1 MVVGF
6 PWRRQEAAKGSFTS
20 LRARALTVL
29 LLPAVLLPVAP
40 AYAGGAL
47 IAGDDR
53 RAAVTREV
61 SVVRWDGAREQIV
74 TRLTVAGDAPD
85 AGWLLPV
92 PARASVE
99 LGDPALFDQLAAV
112 TVPSY
117 RTRQHFW
124 PQDGDWPLTSGV
136 DRGPLPPG
144 PRPGVGVVADQ
155 RLGPFT
161 VTHLSA
167 TDPAALSAWLR
178 AGGFDLPAG
187 LQDALRPYVALRWQY
202 VAIKL
207 APAAYGALRGALDPL
222 HVTFAAQAP
231 VYPMRLASTPVSL
244 SLYVLAAHRMEPVSA
259 IGGSRPRVT
268 YAGRVPTVS
277 GSLSAFSRETP
288 YLTAIAVDLPTLVTT
303 DPVLRRAASDTPVRQ
318 VVYADRLRTLAGI
331 PAWLLTVAAVILAL
345 AGTAIHLAVRGNRAR
360 TGRRRRGFLTTSL
373 EGSTPAMTGTTEETP
388 LSGITARVAEAL
400 AVLRARVGGGGGGV
414 PPMPK
419 GAPVVGGSVG
429 AEPGTGAG
437 AAGPGA
443 GAGSTEPGVGGIPPM
458 PGTAPT
464 GFAPEEASP
473 VEGPRWSGAAS
484 AREGVPS
491 MWSRGGEVGVVAPAR
506 EGASAGPAPK
516 TPVQSV
522 APARG
527 GASIPVDGVPPL
539 PGVAPIG
546 GFSPAPEAMPS
557 GDGIP
562 SMPRTAP
569 TVGADFAVG
578 GVASAGSPWWSEQ
591 ASERGGASASY
602 GDGVPVLPEEVPATV
617 IPPRPRTAPDGASW
631 GDVTERTSGAE
642 VPPVPDVAPTVDV
655 PPFPEM
661 PPASEGHGVYDA
673 PPVPRSAPRV
683 PPMPSVPPYA
693 PPTPTT
699 DGGTA
704 HLFTSP
710 GAAGLHKYPF
720 CAPPL
725 NQNTFGTRHKHR
737 RVQQVPRQGR

>member
-124 PQDGDWPLTSGV
+124 PQDGDWPLTSGA

-231 VYPMRLASTPVSL
+231 VYPMRLASTPVAL
-244 SLYVLAAHRMEPVSA
+244 SLYVLAAHRVEPVSA

-288 YLTAIAVDLPTLVTT
+288 YLTAIAVNLPTLVTT

-419 GAPVVGGSVG
+419 GAPVVGG
-429 AEPGTGAG
+429 
-437 AAGPGA
+437 
-443 GAGSTEPGVGGIPPM
+443 
-458 PGTAPT
+458 
-464 GFAPEEASP
+464 
-473 VEGPRWSGAAS
+473 
-484 AREGVPS
+484 
-491 MWSRGGEVGVVAPAR
+491 
-506 EGASAGPAPK
+506 
-516 TPVQSV
+516 
-522 APARG
+522 
-527 GASIPVDGVPPL
+527 
-539 PGVAPIG
+539 
-546 GFSPAPEAMPS
+546 
-557 GDGIP
+557 
-562 SMPRTAP
+562 
-569 TVGADFAVG
+569 
-578 GVASAGSPWWSEQ
+578 
-591 ASERGGASASY
+591 
-602 GDGVPVLPEEVPATV
+602 
-617 IPPRPRTAPDGASW
+617 
-631 GDVTERTSGAE
+631 
-642 VPPVPDVAPTVDV
+642 
-655 PPFPEM
+655 
-661 PPASEGHGVYDA
+661 
-673 PPVPRSAPRV
+673 
-683 PPMPSVPPYA
+683 
-693 PPTPTT
+693 
-699 DGGTA
+699 
-704 HLFTSP
+704 
-710 GAAGLHKYPF
+710 
-720 CAPPL
+720 
-725 NQNTFGTRHKHR
+725 
-737 RVQQVPRQGR
+737 